1 MTRFGKILP
10 LCAKIIFFGNFVRVY
25 LVFVKNCYQ
34 LWLICFNWAFFH
46 GCKLTN
52 NENYKSNLA
61 TLENIGTSHR
71 PQIYS
76 LYKPHLIPNF
86 VCDDPDFLENI
97 VKLRLERVDIFRRRN
112 RDRTSDPWMS
122 CFGHR
127 TIETSPELIFHAAVM
142 FYAQNVKCY
151 LGCVC

>member
-1 MTRFGKILP
+1 M
-10 LCAKIIFFGNFVRVY
+10 AKIITDFVS
-25 LVFVKNCYQ
+25 
-34 LWLICFNWAFFH
+34 NWAIFH
-46 GCKLTN
+46 GCKWTN
-52 NENYKSNLA
+52 NENYKSNLV

-71 PQIYS
+71 PQFDS
-76 LYKPHLIPNF
+76 LVKPHLIPNF

>member
-1 MTRFGKILP
+1 MTILRLKHFNEHFAPP
-10 LCAKIIFFGNFVRVY
+10 LAKNICLTKKNIEN
-25 LVFVKNCYQ
+25 LV
-34 LWLICFNWAFFH
+34 
-46 GCKLTN
+46 
-52 NENYKSNLA
+52 

-151 LGCVC
+151 LGSVC